1 MHSAAVLFNAY
12 AWKHLATF
20 FMAYDILNGD
30 ELLHDKQIF
39 VKFGNLNTV
48 QGLYAS
54 RHNNTTEHYQIWYL
68 KQHSAFV
75 SKIGKFVSH
84 TENVQLP

>member
-1 MHSAAVLFNAY
+1 
-12 AWKHLATF
+12 
-20 FMAYDILNGD
+20 MAYDILTGD

-54 RHNNTTEHYQIWYL
+54 RHNNTTEHYQI
-68 KQHSAFV
+68 
-75 SKIGKFVSH
+75 
-84 TENVQLP
+84 